1 VSAGQDITLVVARM
15 KSATRRQLDEAGV
28 TDAIGAEHFHPTVRA
43 AVAACG
49 EDRRT
54 A

>member
-1 VSAGQDITLVVARM
+1 VRCLVVARM

-43 AVAACG
+43 AVAACA
-49 EDRRT
+49 EDRGP